1 VIKVSEKFKLGVVAA
16 TGGIAVFYLAQ
27 FALGFLWRPLRCHL
41 RFWFDWNRIQC
52 GGVIVASLN
61 LVLDFDF
68 IESGVR
74 AGAPK
79 YYGVVRSLW
88 PDG

>member
-1 VIKVSEKFKLGVVAA
+1 LLFFIWHNLPSAFFGVRFAA
-16 TGGIAVFYLAQ
+16 IYGSGLIGI
-27 FALGFLWRPLRCHL
+27 GFSVV
-41 RFWFDWNRIQC
+41 
-52 GGVIVASLN
+52 GVIVASLN